1 MFLGDRPA
9 ALEKGT
15 DEQWRYCT
23 TTFSDENHGFIQL
36 GNGRAA
42 HPIRN
47 AVIFGCCKH
56 RISST
61 LASRRTIH
69 ACGLSPQCTF
79 TAVYNAVSWD
89 AVGSK
94 AFRHSNRFCG
104 DVIVVS
110 GCVRA

>member
-1 MFLGDRPA
+1 MFLGDRLA

-69 ACGLSPQCTF
+69 ACGLSPHRAHSRQF
-79 TAVYNAVSWD
+79 TMRS
-89 AVGSK
+89 VGMRLE
-94 AFRHSNRFCG
+94 ARHSG
-104 DVIVVS
+104 IVTGSV
-110 GCVRA
+110 AM